1 MAYVGEVLALVTA
14 LGATTRLG
22 AIAGIDRGTIVVTPS
37 GGAGTNT
44 ATVGAVV
51 VARSLLSLLG
61 SAGTNAGNMPF
72 GYLTLTNTTT
82 ITATAVTALVAAGA
96 STNGGAADAT
106 FAYQLVEYNA

>member
-51 VARSLLSLLG
+51 VARSLL
-61 SAGTNAGNMPF
+61 
-72 GYLTLTNTTT
+72 
-82 ITATAVTALVAAGA
+82 
-96 STNGGAADAT
+96 
-106 FAYQLVEYNA
+106 